1 LFDGSQTLFINA
13 NEEKQIIDAVQLAKS
28 NGIKKNGNCWWI
40 PAYIAELLQKK
51 KTIYRT
57 F

>member
-28 NGIKKNGNCWWI
+28 NGIKKW
-40 PAYIAELLQKK
+40 
-51 KTIYRT
+51 
-57 F
+57 